1 MSNVVVLNLP
11 SLNKS
16 ILGKGNNHGQPR
28 LKTVSQDLREYFV
41 GIIAKTNGPKLADQ
55 FRILSI

>member
-1 MSNVVVLNLP
+1 MSDVVVLNLP

-16 ILGKGNNHGQPR
+16 ILGKGNNHGQPG

-55 FRILSI
+55 FRILSL